1 MWKEPSGGGR
11 QMNTVSNEFPRRAH
25 EGFLELCALSTS
37 GELTEGDRQRL
48 DAHLAV
54 CRECCEAKRQFEE
67 EVFEVDPHWSPDRAE
82 AEFFERLALAENVRI
97 DYSLSKHSSSFTR
110 AFHVSGTETWRNVW
124 MLFAAATMLGVAL
137 GISAYQTGV

>member
-1 MWKEPSGGGR
+1 MWKEPPGGGR

-54 CRECCEAKRQFEE
+54 CRECCEAKRQFETVVDETIPSIAAKQFEE

-110 AFHVSGTETWRNVW
+110 PFHLPAPHTS
-124 MLFAAATMLGVAL
+124 
-137 GISAYQTGV
+137 